1 MADRR
6 SADDDGPGPAAST
19 TEGPAQDT
27 VAPHSVAPDSGPQD
41 GLAQPRRRA
50 AVIAVSFGTMIS
62 VIDTGSLNIAL
73 PTLARELHVAS
84 SSVVVLVT
92 VYQLVLLMTVL
103 PFAAWGDRIGHRRLY
118 QYGQVLYLVAT
129 GFCFVADSLPVLVAI
144 RVAQALGAAA
154 TTSVIWAMMR
164 EIYPQSRM
172 GRGMSLNTAIGTMA
186 STLAPSLGGLILT
199 QARWPWLF
207 AVCVPIGLV
216 SLIVGARALP
226 DPVRRAQPYD
236 TAGAVLCAGTFGL
249 LVVGLEGA
257 VHGFPPLLAAALL
270 LAALAI
276 GVVFVRHQSGQT
288 APVLPVD
295 LLRNRTIALSS
306 LAGLA
311 GSVATMMVMI
321 TVPFR
326 LQQQFG
332 YSTAEAGLVYAAWPV
347 TVMLFSPALG
357 ILSDRLRPG
366 ITGAVGTVVAI
377 AGMAALAWLPDR
389 PDHFDIMWRLALIA
403 IGSGLLFVPNAQQV
417 VFAAP
422 IERAA
427 AAGGLTRTTR
437 MAGQMLGS
445 TATAALL
452 SIGVGAGPLP
462 ALIAMAL
469 FALSFLCCLVLLKA
483 PRRARSRG

>member
-1 MADRR
+1 MEEGR
-6 SADDDGPGPAAST
+6 SARGDATGTSAAHGAAVP
-19 TEGPAQDT
+19 EA
-27 VAPHSVAPDSGPQD
+27 QD
-41 GLAQPRRRA
+41 GLPQPRRRA
-50 AVIAVSFGTMIS
+50 AIVAVSFGTMIS

-73 PTLARELHVAS
+73 PTLSRELQVPAS
-84 SSVVVLVT
+84 SVIVLVT
-92 VYQLVLLMTVL
+92 VYQLVLLMSVL

-118 QYGQVLYLVAT
+118 QYGQLVYLAAT
-129 GFCFVADSLPVLVAI
+129 ALCFTADSLPVLLAI

-172 GRGMSLNTAIGTMA
+172 GRGMALNTAIGTMA

-207 AVCVPIGLV
+207 AVCLPIGLI
-216 SLIVGARALP
+216 SLVVGARSLP

-236 TAGAVLCAGTFGL
+236 VAGAALCALTFGL
-249 LVVGLEGA
+249 LVIGLEGA
-257 VHGFPPLLAAALL
+257 VHGFPPAVAAAIL

-288 APVLPVD
+288 TPVLPVD

-326 LQQQFG
+326 LQQEFG
-332 YSTAEAGLVYAAWPV
+332 YSPAEAGLVYAAWPV
-347 TVMLFSPALG
+347 TVMLFSPVLG

-366 ITGAVGTVVAI
+366 VTGAAGTLVAV
-377 AGMAALAWLPDR
+377 AGMGALAWLPDHAG
-389 PDHFDIMWRLALIA
+389 HFDIMWRLALIA
-403 IGSGLLFVPNAQQV
+403 MGSGLLFVPNAQQV

-422 IERAA
+422 IARAA

-452 SIGVGAGPLP
+452 AAGIGAGALP
-462 ALIAMAL
+462 ALIAAGL
-469 FALSFLCCLVLLKA
+469 FALSCLCCLVLLKA
-483 PRRARSRG
+483 PRRPRSAR